1 MFIIFVVLNN
11 FIMKNFKTNLGFE
24 FSIEVQSIDK
34 NSGMQD
40 VLIYSESMHCSVN
53 VPASH
58 DLVDIRE
65 SNQVQDIV
73 NSYEFGVLSADVSEK
88 MLSKGKDFKIQVSGK
103 IILHVDYNQYI
114 GPEEIINFINNQ

>member
-1 MFIIFVVLNN
+1 
-11 FIMKNFKTNLGFE
+11 MKNFKTNLGFE
-24 FSIEVQSIDK
+24 FSIEVQSIDR
-34 NSGMQD
+34 NSKTQK
-40 VLIYSESMHCSVN
+40 VLISSDGMECTVEA
-53 VPASH
+53 PASH

-73 NSYEFGVLSADVSEK
+73 NSYEFGVLSADISEK

-114 GPEEIINFINNQ
+114 GPEEIRNFINNQ